1 MIIINDLH
9 IGAKRVA
16 GTTPESAA
24 RLRFFL
30 QDCFESVL
38 KSADDDIAVNG
49 DLFDTHQVPLSDL
62 LVSYS
67 AIADW
72 LRSSGRRIY
81 LLAGN
86 HDLSKSSIELSSF
99 EMMARLLIPLFPEQ
113 VVYMQGGGWVD
124 EAQGIYAVTHVVN
137 QAEFDLQLERVPA
150 EAKALLLHC
159 NYDSPFAEHAD
170 HSLNLTRE
178 VAKQLVERG
187 VQIVIGHE
195 HHPSSFFGGKVLI
208 PGNQFPASVADCVTP
223 EGRVICEKHCLRI
236 NADGY
241 GEKVRTWQ
249 HTDDTGFVNIPW
261 GQLEGQTLRDAEDFQ
276 GFIRVSGTAEPEE
289 VAEALKRISRLR
301 QKSQA
306 LVVANAVRA
315 ITRDSG
321 VEEIAESIDD
331 VRKVDVVQ
339 LVLDTLT
346 PAQAQVV
353 RAVLEKN

>member
-1 MIIINDLH
+1 MIIISDLH

-16 GTTPESAA
+16 GTTQESAA

-30 QDCFESVL
+30 HELFESIL
-38 KSADDDIAVNG
+38 KATVDDIAVNG
-49 DLFDTHQVPLSDL
+49 DFFDTHQVPLSDL
-62 LVSYS
+62 LCAYS

-72 LRSSGRRIY
+72 LRTSGKRIF

-86 HDLSKSSIELSSF
+86 HDLSKSSVELSSF
-99 EMMARLLIPLFPEQ
+99 EMMARLLIPLFPGQ
-113 VVYMQGGGWVD
+113 VVYMLGGGWVD

-150 EAKALLLHC
+150 EAKTLLLHC
-159 NYDSPFAEHAD
+159 NFGSPFAEHAD

-178 VAKQLVERG
+178 TAKKLVERG
-187 VQIVIGHE
+187 VQIIIGHE
-195 HHPSSFFGGKVLI
+195 HHPSSFFGGKVMI
-208 PGNQFPASVADCVTP
+208 PGNQAPSSVADCVTP
-223 EGRVICEKHCLRI
+223 EGRAVHEKHCLRI
-236 NADGY
+236 NADGSV
-241 GEKVRTWQ
+241 EKVRTWQ
-249 HTDDTGFVNIPW
+249 HTDDVGFCDIPW
-261 GQLEGQTLRDAEDFQ
+261 QTLEGQALRDAEDFQ
-276 GFIRVSGTAEPEE
+276 GFIRVSGKAEPEE

-315 ITRDSG
+315 VTRDSG

-346 PAQAQVV
+346 PAQAEVV
-353 RAVLEKN
+353 RAVLEKA

>member
-16 GTTPESAA
+16 GTTQESAA
-24 RLRFFL
+24 RLRFYL
-30 QDCFESVL
+30 QECFESIL
-38 KSADDDIAVNG
+38 GSADDDIAVCG

-113 VVYMQGGGWVD
+113 VVYMQGGGWVN
-124 EAQGIYAVTHVVN
+124 EAQGIYAITHVVN

-150 EAKALLLHC
+150 EVKTLLLHC
-159 NYDSPFAEHAD
+159 NFASPFAEHAD

-178 VAKQLVERG
+178 TAKKLVERG
-187 VQIVIGHE
+187 VQIIIGHE

-208 PGNQFPASVADCVTP
+208 PGNQYPSSVADCVTP
-223 EGRVICEKHCLRI
+223 EGRIVSEKHCLRI
-236 NADGY
+236 SADGSV
-241 GEKVRTWQ
+241 EKIRTWQ
-249 HTDDTGFVNIPW
+249 HTDDVGFVDIPW
-261 GQLEGQTLRDAEDFQ
+261 GHLEGQTLRDAEDFQ
-276 GFIRVSGTAEPEE
+276 GFIRVSGKAEPEE

-301 QKSQA
+301 QKSRA
-306 LVVANAVRA
+306 LVIANAVRA
-315 ITRDSG
+315 VTRDSG
-321 VEEIAESIDD
+321 VEEIADSIDD

-346 PAQAQVV
+346 PAQAEVV
-353 RAVLEKN
+353 RAILEKA